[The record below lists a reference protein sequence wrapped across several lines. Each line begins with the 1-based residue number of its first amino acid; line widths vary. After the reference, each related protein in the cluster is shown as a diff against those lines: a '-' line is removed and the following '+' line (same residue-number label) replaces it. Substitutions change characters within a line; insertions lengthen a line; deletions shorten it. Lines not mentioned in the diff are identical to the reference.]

1 MKKMNTARSDQSGF
15 TLIEVVVTV
24 IVATLF
30 VITISQIYIFQ
41 SKLSSSMV
49 AYNNADLLAYNN
61 LRTYAYG
68 KAPTWFEC
76 EYASGSPI
84 PMTLLSSSAAVS
96 GIPAP
101 VTQTVTAT
109 APYGC
114 GGSSTSIGYPIRVV
128 STVTYGSEGRTIVH
142 ATYSTY

>member
-1 MKKMNTARSDQSGF
+1 MINKQKASTAGF
-15 TLIEVVVTV
+15 TIVEVFVTV
-24 IVATLF
+24 IIATLF
-30 VITISQIYIFQ
+30 VITITQIYIFQ
-41 SKLSSSMV
+41 TRLARSTI

-68 KAPTWFEC
+68 KSPSWFEC
-76 EYASGSPI
+76 EYSGGSPL
-84 PMTLLSSSAAVS
+84 PMTLISSTASVS
-96 GIPAP
+96 GIPSP

-114 GGSSTSIGYPIRVV
+114 GGSSTSIGYPIRVE
-128 STVTYGSEGRTIVH
+128 STVIYGSDAKKVVH